1 MTKDE
6 ISKHLSNESDLTR
19 AQVDRVMTALTDL
32 IAVEL
37 RAGRAFQ
44 LRDLGTLKV
53 KRNEAR
59 TGRNPSTGASIQIA
73 AKTTAKFVPGSKLL
87 GELNA

>member
-6 ISKHLSNESDLTR
+6 IVAHLADTASVNKNE
-19 AQVDRVMTALTDL
+19 AERVLGALTDL

-37 RAGRAFQ
+37 RAGRPFP